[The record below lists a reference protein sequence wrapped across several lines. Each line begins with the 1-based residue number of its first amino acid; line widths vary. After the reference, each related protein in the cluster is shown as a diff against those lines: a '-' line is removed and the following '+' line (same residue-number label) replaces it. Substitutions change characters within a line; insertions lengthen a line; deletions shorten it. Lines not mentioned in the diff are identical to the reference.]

1 MYICTIGKKVDE
13 IANLPDEWDPMNW
26 IFKTNKL
33 KCEGVEFRSYIKQV
47 KSGQIEPTF
56 QLGKDEQKSSEI
68 KKLAKNKTKNII
80 KKLKSKE
87 KTR

>member
-1 MYICTIGKKVDE
+1 MYLLEKKADE

-56 QLGKDEQKSSEI
+56 QLGKDEQKI
-68 KKLAKNKTKNII
+68 F
-80 KKLKSKE
+80 
-87 KTR
+87 